1 MVIWFLQMGK
11 FLLNGSLVIHALF
24 KFYYKSLQSVATRID
39 FVVKIFAID
48 WGRLEMLYAV
58 FKF

>member
-1 MVIWFLQMGK
+1 MSK

-24 KFYYKSLQSVATRID
+24 KFYYESLQSIATRID
-39 FVVKIFAID
+39 FVVEIFAID
-48 WGRLEMLYAV
+48 WSRLEMLYAV